1 MSAGL
6 IVLVIKDDQGRYLKH
21 GYEGISKSGRRL
33 TFTTL
38 IEDAVYFDV
47 DSHMDALYRR
57 LQSITSVPLS
67 IEQVE
72 ILT

>member
-21 GYEGISKSGRRL
+21 GYEGIAKSGRRL
-33 TFTTL
+33 TFTMQ
-38 IEDAVYFDV
+38 IQDAVYFDV

-67 IEQVE
+67 IQQVE